1 MNKGH
6 STPQGKWGDGEEHPK
21 VIPPQGSKKLELV
34 SSDSELIL
42 AGQLPRALAPSRLT
56 LDPACAERS
65 PSWGLIDAGPVGTQE
80 MAGHWQG
87 LMDGLWGLEKGV

>member
-1 MNKGH
+1 MSKGR

-34 SSDSELIL
+34 SSDSEPIL
-42 AGQLPRALAPSRLT
+42 AGRLPRALAPSRLT

-65 PSWGLIDAGPVGTQE
+65 PSCRRLDAGPVGTQE
-80 MAGHWQG
+80 MAGHCRA
-87 LMDGLWGLEKGV
+87 